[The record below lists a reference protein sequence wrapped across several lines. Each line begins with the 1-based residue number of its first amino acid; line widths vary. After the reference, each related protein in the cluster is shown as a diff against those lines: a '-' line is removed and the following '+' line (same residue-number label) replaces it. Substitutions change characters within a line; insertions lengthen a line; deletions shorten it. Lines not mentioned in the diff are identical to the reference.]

1 MMTGA
6 IQAANQ
12 AEKEQ
17 IILMKKI
24 HKIVLKSNRK
34 RMQNEEKEMAKQTK
48 LNAGAVNNGDC
59 MDVNLALDTNWG
71 IHGHGI
77 NTTEEPCKGNKGKEK
92 EKVYLLLH
100 NSSEHF

>member
-1 MMTGA
+1 MITGA

-24 HKIVLKSNRK
+24 HKIVLKSYSK

-48 LNAGAVNNGDC
+48 LNAGAVNNDNC
-59 MDVNLALDTNWG
+59 MYVNLAFDTNTTNG
-71 IHGHGI
+71 RIHGNDI
-77 NTTEEPCKGNKGKEK
+77 NATRK
-92 EKVYLLLH
+92 
-100 NSSEHF
+100 